1 MSSIERMMR
10 EDIRAMKR
18 IGRNIKHQKGKRG
31 LGTGNS
37 NPLKGMSQ
45 REIAKKHGKVKVY
58 DMTRILTHAEFKQL
72 DKDMQKLH
80 MESWRMRFSNS
91 EIIEGMGIAQATFYK
106 TCNKLDIAM
115 NKREKAHRTQKK
127 KQAVRVETMEKV
139 AKVEKIEEE
148 IIVTDTNST
157 PTPSVPTVEEAV
169 PTTTTSV
176 GQKMLVALDGA
187 YKGVDLHNKLQ
198 GLAMFLNDETEYII
212 KIEIKQ

>member
-10 EDIRAMKR
+10 EDIRTMKR

>member
-10 EDIRAMKR
+10 EDIRTMKR

-91 EIIEGMGIAQATFYK
+91 EIIEGMGVSQATFYK

-139 AKVEKIEEE
+139 AKVEKIKEE

-169 PTTTTSV
+169 STTTTSV

-198 GLAMFLNDETEYII
+198 GLAMFLNDETEYIV

>member
-10 EDIRAMKR
+10 EDIRTMKR

-31 LGTGNS
+31 LGTGNF

-91 EIIEGMGIAQATFYK
+91 EIMEGMGIAQATFYK

-157 PTPSVPTVEEAV
+157 PTPSVPTVEEAAS
-169 PTTTTSV
+169 TTTTSV

-198 GLAMFLNDETEYII
+198 GLAMFLNDETEYIV

>member
-1 MSSIERMMR
+1 MNNIERMMR
-10 EDIRAMKR
+10 DDIRTMKR

-31 LGTGNS
+31 LGTGNF

-91 EIIEGMGIAQATFYK
+91 EIMEGMGIAQATFYK

-115 NKREKAHRTQKK
+115 NKREKANRVPKT
-127 KQAVRVETMEKV
+127 KQAVR
-139 AKVEKIEEE
+139 ADKVEKVEEVVAE
-148 IIVTDTNST
+148 VVST
-157 PTPSVPTVEEAV
+157 PTPTLSVTTIDEPTPNA
-169 PTTTTSV
+169 TSSV
-176 GQKMLVALDGA
+176 GQSTLIALDGK
-187 YKGVDLHNKLQ
+187 YKGIDLHNKLQ

-212 KIEIKQ
+212 KIEVKQ

>member
-1 MSSIERMMR
+1 M
-10 EDIRAMKR
+10 
-18 IGRNIKHQKGKRG
+18 
-31 LGTGNS
+31 GTGNS

>member
-1 MSSIERMMR
+1 MNNIERMMR
-10 EDIRAMKR
+10 DDIRTMKR

-31 LGTGNS
+31 LGTGNF

-91 EIIEGMGIAQATFYK
+91 EIMEGMGIAQATFYK

-115 NKREKAHRTQKK
+115 NKREKAHRVTKA
-127 KQAVRVETMEKV
+127 KQTTR
-139 AKVEKIEEE
+139 
-148 IIVTDTNST
+148 TNKTTEVIADATTITTTTST
-157 PTPSVPTVEEAV
+157 PTPPTVVEEQTQV
-169 PTTTTSV
+169 ETSNV
-176 GQKMLVALDGA
+176 GQGTLISLDGT
-187 YKGVDLHNKLQ
+187 YKGIDLHNKLQ

-212 KIEIKQ
+212 KIEVKQ